1 MPASRS
7 KRSSGSGVSA
17 TRSVPYDL
25 SRPENKTVSQL
36 KDELD
41 SKGIDYPRYARKSQL
56 ISLWKR
62 SGNSPAQGSRQKVS
76 VSPISDDEDTSVL
89 PRSQL
94 PDNPERGFRELGLR
108 HESQNAHGSQNATP
122 ASATTTNAHV
132 MHEVNKDGSL
142 QTALLLSL
150 TETVKT
156 LSDKVNAMQTPVTN
170 WIGRPDRRC
179 YEDLTAKGTEYTLAS
194 AMSAM
199 PSTSTVREV
208 NTNSNTTSAATD
220 ITDYG
225 PQLPQCQS
233 PIAASHQLSASPSTS
248 QSYGFAVDSLPFVE
262 TVSPAIRRQVIE
274 GKDVNLAVLLIPYYT
289 GPMSNDE
296 KIDTYYCS
304 NRKPDP
310 RLNKCLNISE
320 FIQAFGTYKNIMCEA
335 FPNRRHE
342 LDLYE
347 REIVN
352 MASRYPGAG
361 FYDYHKQFSAKAA
374 SYLKNHNWKVDWS
387 KRDSQLY
394 SNIFTN
400 YKSNCCQHCYSV
412 SHLSDF
418 CPRILQENK
427 SAFYGPASNNYP
439 NKRSGSS
446 DSYGRQKHYMKG
458 EEICNN
464 FNGNKGCFRSR
475 CNNLHVCIG
484 CHGLHPRS
492 QCTKDKDSTSK
503 TLSQPKNDQAPRNS
517 QNQRK

>member
-7 KRSSGSGVSA
+7 KKLSGSDVRS

-25 SRPENKTVSQL
+25 TRPENKTVSQL

-41 SKGIDYPRYARKSQL
+41 SKGIDYPRYARKSKL
-56 ISLWKR
+56 ILLCKS
-62 SGNSPAQGSRQKVS
+62 SRDSSTQWPKQKVTI
-76 VSPISDDEDTSVL
+76 SPISDDEDASVM
-89 PRSQL
+89 PHSH
-94 PDNPERGFRELGLR
+94 PDNAERCIRELR
-108 HESQNAHGSQNATP
+108 HGSQNATP
-122 ASATTTNAHV
+122 ALSTTTNAHDDT
-132 MHEVNKDGSL
+132 NKDGSL

-156 LSDKVNAMQTPVTN
+156 LSDKVNSMQTPVSN

-179 YEDLTAKGTEYTLAS
+179 HEDQNAKGTEYTLAS
-194 AMSAM
+194 AMSSM
-199 PSTSTVREV
+199 PSTSTVTVRE
-208 NTNSNTTSAATD
+208 SAATEF
-220 ITDYG
+220 TDYS
-225 PQLPQCQS
+225 PQL
-233 PIAASHQLSASPSTS
+233 ASQQLTAPPSTS
-248 QSYGFAVDSLPFVE
+248 QSYGFAADSLPFVE
-262 TVSPAIRRQVIE
+262 TVSPAIHRQVIE
-274 GKDVNLAVLLIPYYT
+274 GKDVNLAVQLRPYYT

-320 FIQAFGTYKNIMCEA
+320 FIQAFGSYKNIMCEA

-342 LDLYE
+342 LDLYA

-374 SYLKNHNWKVDWS
+374 SYLKNHNWRLDWS

-427 SAFYGPASNNYP
+427 STFYGPASNIYS

-446 DSYGRQKHYMKG
+446 DSYDRQKHYMKG

-484 CHGLHPRS
+484 CHGPHPRS
-492 QCTKDKDSTSK
+492 QCTKDKDNTSK
-503 TLSQPKNDQAPRNS
+503 TQTSQPKTIKPPATARIRESKSSPRIHS
-517 QNQRK
+517 Y

>member
-7 KRSSGSGVSA
+7 KRSGSPVSSA
-17 TRSVPYDL
+17 RSVPYDL
-25 SRPENKTVSQL
+25 TRPENKTVSQL

-56 ISLWKR
+56 ISLCKR
-62 SGNSPAQGSRQKVS
+62 SGNSAAQRSKQKGTI
-76 VSPISDDEDTSVL
+76 SPISDDEDMNVM
-89 PRSQL
+89 PRSR
-94 PDNPERGFRELGLR
+94 PDNAERGISELR
-108 HESQNAHGSQNATP
+108 HGSQDATP
-122 ASATTTNAHV
+122 ASKTTTNAHG
-132 MHEVNKDGSL
+132 HDVNKDGSL

-156 LSDKVNAMQTPVTN
+156 LSDKVNSLQTPVTN

-179 YEDLTAKGTEYTLAS
+179 YEDQTAKETEYTLAS
-194 AMSAM
+194 AMSTM
-199 PSTSTVREV
+199 PSSSTSTVHVREV
-208 NTNSNTTSAATD
+208 NTTSAATE
-220 ITDYG
+220 INDYS
-225 PQLPQCQS
+225 PQLPGCQS
-233 PIAASHQLSASPSTS
+233 PIAASQQLTAPPSTS
-248 QSYGFAVDSLPFVE
+248 QSYGFAADSLPFVE

-289 GPMSNDE
+289 GPMTNDE

-320 FIQAFGTYKNIMCEA
+320 FIQAFGSYKNIMCEA

-374 SYLKNHNWKVDWS
+374 SYLKNHNWKLDWS

-418 CPRILQENK
+418 CPRILQESK
-427 SAFYGPASNNYP
+427 STFYGPVSNNYS

-446 DSYGRQKHYMKG
+446 DSYGRQKYYMKG

-464 FNGNKGCFRSR
+464 FNGNKGCFRNR

-484 CHGLHPRS
+484 CHGPHPRS

-503 TLSQPKNDQAPRNS
+503 TLSQPKNDQAPRNI

>member
-1 MPASRS
+1 MPARRS
-7 KRSSGSGVSA
+7 KRSSGSDVNS

-25 SRPENKTVSQL
+25 TRPENKTVSQL

-56 ISLWKR
+56 ITLCKR
-62 SGNSPAQGSRQKVS
+62 SGDLPVQWSKHKVT
-76 VSPISDDEDTSVL
+76 VSPISDDEDASVM
-89 PRSQL
+89 PRSR
-94 PDNPERGFRELGLR
+94 PDNAERCIRDLR
-108 HESQNAHGSQNATP
+108 HGSQNATL
-122 ASATTTNAHV
+122 ASTSTTTNAHD
-132 MHEVNKDGSL
+132 VNKDGNL

-150 TETVKT
+150 TETVKS
-156 LSDKVNAMQTPVTN
+156 LSDKVNAIQTPVN
-170 WIGRPDRRC
+170 NRIDRHDRC
-179 YEDLTAKGTEYTLAS
+179 YYEEQTAKGTEYTLAS
-194 AMSAM
+194 AMSTM
-199 PSTSTVREV
+199 PSTSTAREV
-208 NTNSNTTSAATD
+208 DTTSTE
-220 ITDYG
+220 YG
-225 PQLPQCQS
+225 PQLTQRQPNMSVSQ
-233 PIAASHQLSASPSTS
+233 PLTAPPSTS
-248 QSYGFAVDSLPFVE
+248 KSYGFAADSLPFVE

-304 NRKPDP
+304 NQKPDP

-361 FYDYHKQFSAKAA
+361 FYDYHKQFSAKDA
-374 SYLKNHNWKVDWS
+374 SYLKNHNWKLDWS

-400 YKSNCCQHCYSV
+400 YKSNCCHHCHSV

-418 CPRILQENK
+418 CPSILQENK
-427 SAFYGPASNNYP
+427 TTYFSPASNS
-439 NKRSGSS
+439 NKTSGSS
-446 DSYGRQKHYMKG
+446 DARGRQRFYMKG

-464 FNGNKGCFRSR
+464 FNGNKGCFRNR
-475 CNNLHVCIG
+475 CHNLHVCIV
-484 CHGLHPRS
+484 CHGPHPRS
-492 QCTKDKDSTSK
+492 QCTKNSDSISK
-503 TLSQPKNDQAPRNS
+503 TQPKSKNDQAPRNS

>member
-1 MPASRS
+1 MPKKSSR
-7 KRSSGSGVSA
+7 RSNEITS

-25 SRPENKTVSQL
+25 TRPENKTVSQL
-36 KDELD
+36 KNELED
-41 SKGIDYPRYARKSQL
+41 KGIDYPRYARKSQL

-62 SGNSPAQGSRQKVS
+62 SSNPLRQNAPSLTCSRS
-76 VSPISDDEDTSVL
+76 EDDDANEA
-89 PRSQL
+89 PRIR
-94 PDNPERGFRELGLR
+94 PETAEQDIQELR
-108 HESQNAHGSQNATP
+108 HESQNASL
-122 ASATTTNAHV
+122 STTTNAR
-132 MHEVNKDGSL
+132 ESNNDGSL
-142 QTALLLSL
+142 HTALLLSL

-156 LSDKVNAMQTPVTN
+156 LSDKVNSIQTPVPN
-170 WIGRPDRRC
+170 WLGRQERRG
-179 YEDLTAKGTEYTLAS
+179 YDEEHSKGQEFTLAS
-194 AMSAM
+194 AMSSM
-199 PSTSTVREV
+199 QSHSS
-208 NTNSNTTSAATD
+208 SNLNVTTAGATTQN
-220 ITDYG
+220 TDYVS
-225 PQLPQCQS
+225 QQTQS
-233 PIAASHQLSASPSTS
+233 PPVISGFQSPTS
-248 QSYGFAVDSLPFVE
+248 LPSSSQAYGFAADSLPFVE
-262 TVSPAIRRQVIE
+262 TVSPAIRRQIIE
-274 GKDVNLAVLLIPYYT
+274 GKDINLSVLLIPYYT

-310 RLNKCLNISE
+310 RLNKCLTISE

-335 FPNRRHE
+335 YPNRRHE

-374 SYLKNHNWKVDWS
+374 SYLKNHNWKLDWS

-400 YKSNCCQHCYSV
+400 YKSNCCQHCFSV

-427 SAFYGPASNNYP
+427 STFYGSVSNNYS

-446 DSYGRQKHYMKG
+446 DSYGRPKYYMKG

-484 CHGLHPRS
+484 CHGPHPRS

-503 TLSQPKNDQAPRNS
+503 TPSQPKNDQAPRNS

>member
-1 MPASRS
+1 MPARRS
-7 KRSSGSGVSA
+7 KRSSGSDVSS

-25 SRPENKTVSQL
+25 TRPENKTVSQL

-56 ISLWKR
+56 ITLCKR
-62 SGNSPAQGSRQKVS
+62 SGDRPAQWSKHKVT
-76 VSPISDDEDTSVL
+76 VSPISDDEDASVM
-89 PRSQL
+89 PRSR
-94 PDNPERGFRELGLR
+94 PDNAERCIRDLR
-108 HESQNAHGSQNATP
+108 HGSQNATL
-122 ASATTTNAHV
+122 ASTSTTTNARD
-132 MHEVNKDGSL
+132 VNKDGNL

-150 TETVKT
+150 TETVKS
-156 LSDKVNAMQTPVTN
+156 LSDKVNAIQTPVN
-170 WIGRPDRRC
+170 NRIDRHDRC
-179 YEDLTAKGTEYTLAS
+179 YYEEQTAKGTEYTLAS
-194 AMSAM
+194 AMSTM

-208 NTNSNTTSAATD
+208 DTTTSTE
-220 ITDYG
+220 YG
-225 PQLPQCQS
+225 PHLTQCQPHMAVS
-233 PIAASHQLSASPSTS
+233 QPLTAPPSTS
-248 QSYGFAVDSLPFVE
+248 KSYGFAADSLPFVE

-374 SYLKNHNWKVDWS
+374 SYLKNHNWKLDWS

-400 YKSNCCQHCYSV
+400 YKSNCCHHCHSV

-418 CPRILQENK
+418 CPSILQENK
-427 SAFYGPASNNYP
+427 TTYFSPASNS
-439 NKRSGSS
+439 NKTAGSS
-446 DSYGRQKHYMKG
+446 DARGRQRFYMKG

-464 FNGNKGCFRSR
+464 FNGNKGCFRNR
-475 CNNLHVCIG
+475 CHNLHVCIV
-484 CHGLHPRS
+484 CHGPHPRS
-492 QCTKDKDSTSK
+492 QCTKNSDSISK
-503 TLSQPKNDQAPRNS
+503 TQPKSKNDQAPRNS

>member
-1 MPASRS
+1 MPKKSSRRSDEVTS
-7 KRSSGSGVSA
+7 K

-25 SRPENKTVSQL
+25 TRPENKTVSQL

-41 SKGIDYPRYARKSQL
+41 CKGIDYPRYARKSQL
-56 ISLWKR
+56 ITLYKRLTNSQSPRIRQNTPSLI
-62 SGNSPAQGSRQKVS
+62 S
-76 VSPISDDEDTSVL
+76 SDDDDVNEAS
-89 PRSQL
+89 RIQ
-94 PDNPERGFRELGLR
+94 PETAELDLRELS
-108 HESQNAHGSQNATP
+108 HESQKATQ
-122 ASATTTNAHV
+122 STKATKARDTN
-132 MHEVNKDGSL
+132 NDGSL
-142 QTALLLSL
+142 HTALLLSL

-156 LSDKVNAMQTPVTN
+156 LSDKVNAIQTPVPN
-170 WIGRPDRRC
+170 WMGRPERRG
-179 YEDLTAKGTEYTLAS
+179 YEEEYPKGQEFTLAS
-194 AMSAM
+194 AMSSM
-199 PSTSTVREV
+199 QSHSSSTLNDV
-208 NTNSNTTSAATD
+208 TTAGATAQN
-220 ITDYG
+220 TDYVS
-225 PQLPQCQS
+225 QQTQCQPFISGFQPPTS
-233 PIAASHQLSASPSTS
+233 PPSSSQAYGYAA
-248 QSYGFAVDSLPFVE
+248 DSLPFVE
-262 TVSPAIRRQVIE
+262 TVSPTIRRQIIE
-274 GKDVNLAVLLIPYYT
+274 GKDINLSVLLIPYYT

-296 KIDTYYCS
+296 KSDTYYCS

-374 SYLKNHNWKVDWS
+374 SYLKNHNWKLDWS

-400 YKSNCCQHCYSV
+400 YKSNCCQHCFSV

-427 SAFYGPASNNYP
+427 SAFYGPASNNYS

-446 DSYGRQKHYMKG
+446 DSYGRQKYYMKG

-484 CHGLHPRS
+484 CHGSHPRS
-492 QCTKDKDSTSK
+492 QCTKDKDSNSK
-503 TLSQPKNDQAPRNS
+503 TPSQPKNDQAPRNS